1 MDESDSNVSE
11 PKRFSRMGMRYLYWI
26 VAYTVLFAL
35 FIWTL
40 YFLSTLPLIG
50 GWYSRAKGTLRS
62 IGSSQLAYQQA
73 NKT

>member
-1 MDESDSNVSE
+1 
-11 PKRFSRMGMRYLYWI
+11 